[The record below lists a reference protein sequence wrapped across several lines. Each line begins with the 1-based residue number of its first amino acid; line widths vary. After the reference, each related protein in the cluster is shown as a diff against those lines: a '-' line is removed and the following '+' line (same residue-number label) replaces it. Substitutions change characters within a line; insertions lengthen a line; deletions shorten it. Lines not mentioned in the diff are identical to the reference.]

1 MPAFDARSV
10 GGLRGTHLAAT
21 GYRNQARGF
30 DPRSGDGARRLGGRF
45 NPPHSFPVLYLC
57 LTRPCVFAELSRQA
71 ERQSLN
77 VEDLLPRE
85 VWAMRFELT
94 TVLDLTD
101 EDTLT
106 QLSVSNDDL
115 VRTAHAFTQQI
126 GEAAYEHHFQA
137 IRSPSATG
145 VDHVLAVFP
154 ENLADALF
162 EVEMIGVWTNAD
174 DLPRS

>member
-1 MPAFDARSV
+1 
-10 GGLRGTHLAAT
+10 
-21 GYRNQARGF
+21 
-30 DPRSGDGARRLGGRF
+30 
-45 NPPHSFPVLYLC
+45 
-57 LTRPCVFAELSRQA
+57 
-71 ERQSLN
+71 
-77 VEDLLPRE
+77 
-85 VWAMRFELT
+85 MRFELT